1 MNTEDTFLKRR
12 AELSAAKQALLEKRL
27 RYMRVPASPAGRTA
41 TLEPPEIEPSQEKER
56 GPAPL
61 SFAQQ
66 RLWFLQRLEPESS
79 AYNEP
84 IAVYMRGKLNVEA
97 LTQTAREI
105 TRRHEILRS
114 TFPMIDGQAVQV
126 IDPTFHLNLTLPFI
140 DLRGIPAAEREAA
153 VQRKVK
159 EELERPFHLERE
171 MPWRTVLLQLDEQ
184 EHVSLTIMHHI
195 ITDGWSAEVFVK
207 EIGVLYSSFAAGQTP
222 PLPELKLQHAD
233 YARWQRRELESGRL
247 DRQLAYWKRQ
257 LSGDLPILELPAD
270 HPRPAVST
278 YRGKRLPLRLPLSLS
293 QELSALSRQEGVT
306 LFMTLLAAFQVLLYR
321 YSGQEDLLI
330 GTPIAGRTRPEFEG
344 LLGCFVNTLVLRTSL
359 AGHPSFRALLKRVR
373 QVTLGAYDSQD
384 LPFEKLVEDLQ
395 PERSLS
401 HNPLFQVM
409 FILQNMPLADQ
420 ELARLTISQVALENN
435 TAKFDLSL
443 CLQETP
449 EGLTGFIEYSTDL
462 FEAST
467 IERMAGHFQRV
478 LEMIV
483 ANPEQKI
490 TAFPLLSESELEQ
503 QLNEWNATEKAYP
516 IAQCFPALFEAQ
528 VERTPNAIAVVCQ
541 QEALTYRQL
550 NRCANGLAHELRAL
564 GVGPD
569 TLVGLLAERGIDLLT
584 AILAVFKAGGAY
596 LPLDPHH
603 PPARMRHII
612 EHSHTALVLT
622 SQSFVAQINATVT
635 ELAER
640 PQILTLEDML
650 DRHWQGME
658 NLQPVAEPHHLAY
671 VIYTSGSTGTPKGVM
686 IEQRGMLNHLFAK
699 IDALQLTDADYV
711 AQTASQCF
719 DISVWQMLAA
729 LLVGGQ
735 VHILPDEIAHDPAR
749 LLSEVESWQISILE
763 TVPSLLRAMLD
774 APEADATGK
783 PALSSLRWLIPT
795 GEALPVD
802 LCHRWLERYPHCP
815 LMNAYGP
822 TECSDDVTHHAISR
836 PPAETERTIP
846 IGRAI
851 PNMRTYVLDAM
862 LQPVPVG
869 VSGELYVGGAGV
881 GRGYLGE
888 AARTAEAFIPD
899 PFSNESGARLYK
911 TGDLVRYR
919 SDGTLEFLGRIDHQV
934 KLRGYRIELGEI
946 EAVLSRHVAIRE
958 CAVLVREDTPG
969 NQRLIAYIVPQPGQN
984 LQSDELSGYMKDILP
999 EYMVPSAFV
1008 MMHALPLTA
1017 NGKLD
1022 RKALPA
1028 PDQVDALSQA
1038 AFVAPRTPTEEELA
1052 KIWRDVL
1059 EVERIGIHDNFFE
1072 AGGHSLLITQ
1082 VVARIRDAFEV
1093 ELPLRVLFKT
1103 PTIAGVAEAIEKMK
1117 TRTDELRKPS
1127 LVAVAREAHR
1137 IQRSPLEEEG
1147 Q

>member
-41 TLEPPEIEPSQEKER
+41 TLEPTETEPPPEKER

-84 IAVYMRGKLNVEA
+84 IAVYMRGTLNIEA

-114 TFPMIDGQAVQV
+114 TFPMIDGQVVQV
-126 IDPTFHLNLTLPFI
+126 IDPTLHLNLTLPFI
-140 DLRGIPAAEREAA
+140 DLRGIPAVERETA

-207 EIGVLYSSFAAGQTP
+207 EIGILYSSFAAGQTP
-222 PLPELKLQHAD
+222 PLPELKLQYAD

-278 YRGKRLPLRLPLSLS
+278 YQGKRLPLRLPLSLS

-306 LFMTLLAAFQVLLYR
+306 LFMALLAAFQVLLYR

-344 LLGCFVNTLVLRTSL
+344 LLGCFVNTLVLRTNL

-409 FILQNMPLADQ
+409 FILQNMPLAEQ
-420 ELARLTISQVALENN
+420 ELAGLTISQVAIENN

-449 EGLTGFIEYSTDL
+449 EGLTGFIEYNTDL
-462 FEAST
+462 FETST

-478 LEMIV
+478 LEMMV

-490 TAFPLLSESELEQ
+490 TAFTLLSPGELQQ
-503 QLNEWNATEKAYP
+503 QLIEWNATEKTYP
-516 IAQCFPALFEAQ
+516 ITQCFPALFEAQ
-528 VERTPNAIAVVCQ
+528 VERTPNAVAVVCQ

-550 NRCANGLAHELRAL
+550 NQSANGLAHELRAL

-612 EHSHTALVLT
+612 KHSHTTLVLA
-622 SQSFVAQINATVT
+622 SQPFVAQIDATVT
-635 ELAER
+635 ELAAR
-640 PQILTLEDML
+640 PRILTLEDML
-650 DRHWQGME
+650 DRHWQGMDD
-658 NLQPVAEPHHLAY
+658 LQPVAEPHHLAY

-699 IDALQLTDADYV
+699 IDALQLTDADDV

-749 LLSEVESWQISILE
+749 LLSEVESWKISILE

-774 APEADATGK
+774 AREADATGK

-802 LCHRWLERYPHCP
+802 LCRRWLELYPHCP
-815 LMNAYGP
+815 VMNAYGP

-846 IGRAI
+846 IGRPI

-869 VSGELYVGGAGV
+869 ASGELYVGGIGV

-911 TGDLVRYR
+911 TGDQVRYH
-919 SDGTLEFLGRIDHQV
+919 SDGILEFLGRIDHQV
-934 KLRGYRIELGEI
+934 KLHGYRIELGEI
-946 EAVLSRHVAIRE
+946 EAGLTRHAGVRE
-958 CAVLVREDTPG
+958 CAVLLREDTPG
-969 NQRLIAYIVPQPGQN
+969 KQSLVAYIVPQPGHD
-984 LQSDELSGYMKDILP
+984 LQSDKLSGYMKDILP

-1028 PDQVDALSQA
+1028 PDQADALSQA
-1038 AFVAPRTPTEEELA
+1038 AFVAPRTPIEEKLA

-1127 LVAVAREAHR
+1127 LIAVAREAHR
-1137 IQRSPLEEEG
+1137 IQRSSLE
-1147 Q
+1147 